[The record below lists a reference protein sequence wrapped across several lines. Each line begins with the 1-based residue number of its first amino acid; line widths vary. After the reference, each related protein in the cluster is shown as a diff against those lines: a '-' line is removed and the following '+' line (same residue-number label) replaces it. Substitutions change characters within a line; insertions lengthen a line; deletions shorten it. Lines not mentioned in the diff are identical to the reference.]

1 MVERTILVWVQHL
14 LGIGHY
20 ARAAAIA
27 GGLAARGWRVHLA
40 SGGTPIGL
48 APAGVTLHPLPPVR
62 AADRDFS
69 ALLDADG
76 RPIDDAWRRRRRD
89 ALLAL
94 ARAAAPDALL
104 IEHWPFGRR
113 QFDFELMPLMDATPA
128 PAFVSLRDVLVSR
141 RTKREAEA
149 VDLVRRRF
157 ARVLVHGDP
166 GLIPLDASFA
176 AAGALAGR
184 LAYTGYIDPGPRP
197 AREGP
202 GAPGFGEIVVSAGGG
217 AVGDRL
223 LAAAL
228 GAARL
233 LPDRRWRLLAGSRD
247 DAALAALAGRGAADT
262 VVERNRTDFRRLL
275 ANCAASVSQA
285 GYNTAVD
292 LLATGAPA
300 VLIPFATEKE
310 TEQTLRAERFAAR
323 GLAAHLPEAAAT
335 PGRLAAAVT
344 ERLAAPPVRAAVSL
358 DGIDE
363 TARLLAAAP

>member
-1 MVERTILVWVQHL
+1 MPRRTALLWVQHL

-20 ARAAAIA
+20 ARATALAAS
-27 GGLAARGWRVHLA
+27 LAARGWTVHLA
-40 SGGTPIGL
+40 SGGMPTGL
-48 APAGVTLHPLPPVR
+48 VPAGVTLHQLPPVR

-69 ALLDADG
+69 ALVDADG
-76 RPIDDAWRRRRRD
+76 RAVDDSWRRARRD
-89 ALLAL
+89 ALAAL
-94 ARAAAPDALL
+94 ARRTAPDVLL

-113 QFDFELMPLMDATPA
+113 QFDFELEPLLDATRA

-141 RTKREAEA
+141 RAKREAEA
-149 VDLVRRRF
+149 VDRVRRRF

-166 GLIPLDASFA
+166 ALIPLEASFA
-176 AAGALAGR
+176 AAGAIADR
-184 LAYTGYIDPGPRP
+184 VAYTGYVDPGPNA

-217 AVGDRL
+217 AVGARL
-223 LAAAL
+223 LEAAL

-247 DAALAALAGRGAADT
+247 DGALAALARRGGADT
-262 VVERNRTDFRRLL
+262 VVERNRADFRRLV

-310 TEQTLRAERFAAR
+310 TEQTLRAERLAAR
-323 GLAAHLPEAAAT
+323 GLATHLPEAAAT
-335 PGRLAAAVT
+335 PERLAAAVS
-344 ERLAAPPVRAAVSL
+344 ERIAAPPARAAVAL
-358 DGIDE
+358 DGIGE